1 MSTYIFYMCICILP
15 NYIHISTMHVCIY
28 IYICMYVY
36 DMYIYIYCYHF
47 FPNIGSGLIGC
58 GGGGRIW
65 WHQANHDSVYI
76 WVCLERPSQA
86 QSCSVE
92 QLGSVDSVHRL
103 TSHRRPLFVSLFI
116 DGFWRCCCSSWK
128 AGCRMGEKTCAKNLN
143 ATCGSP
149 TPGQLLSEGRTTGS

>member
-1 MSTYIFYMCICILP
+1 MICIFTF
-15 NYIHISTMHVCIY
+15 IVII
-28 IYICMYVY
+28 
-36 DMYIYIYCYHF
+36 F
-47 FPNIGSGLIGC
+47 FQILVQVWLDV
-58 GGGGRIW
+58 GGGRIW

-86 QSCSVE
+86 QGCSVE

-103 TSHRRPLFVSLFI
+103 TSHRRPPFVSLFI

-149 TPGQLLSEGRTTGS
+149 TPGQLLSEGRTTGSWGNLHHEVWSDILFRKVEAWREMRKDSRKL

>member
-1 MSTYIFYMCICILP
+1 MY
-15 NYIHISTMHVCIY
+15 V
-28 IYICMYVY
+28 CMYVC
-36 DMYIYIYCYHF
+36 MCMHIYIYCTISHAYF
-47 FPNIGSGLIGC
+47 SKYWFRFDWRW
-58 GGGGRIW
+58 GGAGY

-76 WVCLERPSQA
+76 WACLERPRQA

-103 TSHRRPLFVSLFI
+103 TSHRRPPFVSLFI

-128 AGCRMGEKTCAKNLN
+128 AGCRMDEKTCAKNLN